1 MPVGKCPLRLPYW
14 HRVCPPATTSLLLVE
29 FQPAPEL
36 GFFIGV
42 RVQTRDPLPDGAD
55 VVQDLQVEVS
65 RCLRPAD
72 LPLGSDPGEI
82 AMGPGAA
89 DLLAGI
95 PDPFE
100 AALIQGT
107 KWSNAF
113 FVEAAGGAAFHTGL
127 LRPTSD
133 SVSYGPEKIFIHRR
147 NGFSFVLP

>member
-1 MPVGKCPLRLPYW
+1 MPVGKCPLRLPHW

-82 AMGPGAA
+82 GRAH
-89 DLLAGI
+89 
-95 PDPFE
+95 
-100 AALIQGT
+100 
-107 KWSNAF
+107 
-113 FVEAAGGAAFHTGL
+113 V
-127 LRPTSD
+127 
-133 SVSYGPEKIFIHRR
+133 
-147 NGFSFVLP
+147 